1 MKTDWNLIRELMTS
15 VIDACEAVENLDL
28 APEDRDAP
36 LPNAPATIWDAL
48 QSSWTYPEN
57 VQYQII
63 RARHEA
69 DNDKPYTPESAR
81 ALVNVAKLCAELIEA
96 GDTPSTQAPVK
107 TLAHWY
113 TTHMVPQVTEA
124 IQTKRQ
130 SVPTPQ

>member
-15 VIDACEAVENLDL
+15 VIDACEAVETLDL
-28 APEDRDAP
+28 APDDRDAP
-36 LPNAPATIWDAL
+36 LPTAPATVWDAL

-63 RARHEA
+63 RARHKLGH
-69 DNDKPYTPESAR
+69 DKPYTPESAR
-81 ALVNVAKLCAELIEA
+81 ALVNAAKACAELIEA
-96 GDTPSTQAPVK
+96 GETPATQAPVQ

-113 TTHMVPQVTEA
+113 SAHMTPQITQA

-130 SVPTPQ
+130 STAE